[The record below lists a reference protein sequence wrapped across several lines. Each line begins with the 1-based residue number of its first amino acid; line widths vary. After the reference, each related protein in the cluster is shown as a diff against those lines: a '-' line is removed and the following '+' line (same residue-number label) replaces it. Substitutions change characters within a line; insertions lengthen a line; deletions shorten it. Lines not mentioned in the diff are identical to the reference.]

1 MHSYRSISL
10 HNQGQVPSQSMS
22 QFFSL
27 PNHSYY
33 YNFQLFKERKS
44 GVLKK
49 TSKKTFIYQTICVII
64 QKSQL

>member
-1 MHSYRSISL
+1 
-10 HNQGQVPSQSMS
+10 MS
-22 QFFSL
+22 QFFFL

-49 TSKKTFIYQTICVII
+49 LAKRQLSTRTYSVITQKPQLWTFTAVKTPNP
-64 QKSQL
+64 K